1 MAEPIGSLRVLLGL
15 DSAQFTEGL
24 KTSQGKLSG
33 FAKSAGVAGAAIGAA
48 IAGTAVAL
56 GSAIKGAI
64 DNADELS
71 KASQKIGVSVEELS
85 RLKYAAE
92 LSDVSLEG
100 LTGGLKRLS
109 ANMAEVASGGTGK
122 AAEAF
127 AALGISVTDANG
139 KLKGGEVVLK
149 EVAGQFGAMQDGAGK
164 TALAMAIFGKSGSDL
179 IPLLNSGADG
189 LAQMAAEADALGLT
203 IDTKTA
209 KSAEAFND
217 NLTRLKSVGSGVT
230 TQLAAQLLPALESV
244 SNTIVGASK
253 NAQVM
258 NAIGGVLTATFKT
271 LATAAIVLGAG
282 LSNAAI
288 ILQGVTKAIAQT
300 IQGDFS
306 GAFETL
312 KGIGK
317 GVANSFVGSVSSIKD
332 LWTRSASAVKASA
345 PATSDMLAAPMMQG
359 ASKIKAASDQAAKAA
374 KDANDKIIDAAERA
388 HDSLLNEDE
397 KYLKGWNERRKA
409 LDVARKAD
417 LISYEQYLD
426 DIERLSIEREARG
439 FTPVK
444 PESVDFFPDAPDVE
458 AFDTALGGLIDR
470 LDEARRAADDV
481 AYSIQD
487 IYYGFKNNDW
497 GTAVAGLLR
506 AVQSVQKAFASGTT
520 ADKISALA
528 GVAQGVG
535 GAVGGKVGGFLSGA
549 GSGALAGAQ
558 IGSIVPGIGTA
569 VGAAIGGILGGL
581 GSLFGGSSAKKK
593 AKREAEE
600 RARQAEAERLARVE
614 AARKELEIRLMELS
628 GDAVGALAKR
638 REYELAT
645 MDASLK
651 EQQKAVWAAED
662 LAEAQAKLAVI
673 TATRRDL
680 EIELMQA
687 MGDSAGAI
695 AAQREEYL
703 KGVDEGLRP
712 LQSAVWSV
720 LDANDAVAEARDV
733 AREAYERDAA
743 MFRDSIERFR
753 GIASSLRGYSAS
765 ISLAEDRTTSL
776 ADAARRFAR
785 ISAAARLGD
794 EVAAGQLE
802 SAGEA
807 LRSAARSQARNLLEQ
822 MRIDA
827 QVRGAANAAADTAE
841 RQAGIA
847 EQQLSQLTLQAE
859 SLGLIDKGVGGVRD
873 AIVALNEA
881 VRAQTAAQIAANAQV
896 AALTQPKQTAVQD
909 TALLTLAD
917 SMSDVAKA
925 TQTTADVLQRVTR
938 DGESMVIAA

>member
-317 GVANSFVGSVSSIKD
+317 GVANSFVGSVGSIKD

-458 AFDTALGGLIDR
+458 AFDTALGDLIDR

-481 AYSIQD
+481 AYSVED
-487 IYYGFKNNDW
+487 IYYGFKNNNW
-497 GTAVAGLLR
+497 GMAVSGLLK
-506 AVQSVQKAFASGTT
+506 AVQSVQKAFASGTG
-520 ADKISALA
+520 ADKFSALA
-528 GVAQGVG
+528 GVAQGIG
-535 GAVGGKVGGFLSGA
+535 GAIGGTAGAGISGA
-549 GSGALAGAQ
+549 ASGALAGFTV
-558 IGSIVPGIGTA
+558 GGP
-569 VGAAIGGILGGL
+569 VGAVIGGLLGGL
-581 GSLFGGSSAKKK
+581 GGLFGGSSAKKK

-645 MDASLK
+645 MDASLQ

-776 ADAARRFAR
+776 ADAAQRFAR